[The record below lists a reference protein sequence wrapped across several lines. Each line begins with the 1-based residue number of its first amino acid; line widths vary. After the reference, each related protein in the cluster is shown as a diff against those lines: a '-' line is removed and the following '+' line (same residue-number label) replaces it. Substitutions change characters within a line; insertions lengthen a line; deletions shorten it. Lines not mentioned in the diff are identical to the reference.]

1 MCGTGQELDETRGV
15 VPRAA
20 WAQLAA
26 VGLLLMVSVTHAAA
40 AEEIQS
46 DRPEVTES
54 ARLLPRGTAQLETG
68 FLYSSQRAAG
78 VPTEK
83 VFGIEGV
90 LRIGVARDFEV
101 NLESEPLVRVRG
113 PQDDTGFGDV
123 MLGVRYRFLE
133 EAEDETWP
141 PNLAVKPFVK
151 LPVASE
157 PIGSGRPDFGALL
170 LASFALPW
178 DMELEVN
185 AGGAAIGQVDSGRYR
200 AQAIA
205 SASLSRDIFEGL
217 NAFVELFYSSR
228 QQRDQGQQL
237 ALNMGLVYRITPT
250 FAVDAGVQT
259 SLFGG
264 GPDYMIRTGLSVRF
278 GRPGTRGPAHAS
290 IQ

>member
-1 MCGTGQELDETRGV
+1 MCAVGGIA
-15 VPRAA
+15 RAA
-20 WAQLAA
+20 GASLAA
-26 VGLLLMVSVTHAAA
+26 TALFVIVSATNTTA

-78 VPTEK
+78 LPTEK

-90 LRIGVARDFEV
+90 LRIGVARDFEL

-157 PIGSGRPDFGALL
+157 PVGTGRPDFGALL

-178 DMELEVN
+178 DVELEVN
-185 AGGAAIGQVDSGRYR
+185 AGGAAIGQVDSGGYR

-205 SASLSRDIFEGL
+205 SASLSRDILERL

-228 QQRDQGQQL
+228 QQRGQGQQL
-237 ALNMGLVYRITPT
+237 ALNVGLVYRITPT

-264 GPDYMIRTGLSVRF
+264 GPDYMIRTGLSVLF
-278 GRPGTRGPAHAS
+278 GRPGTRGPARAS

>member
-1 MCGTGQELDETRGV
+1 MCAVGGIA
-15 VPRAA
+15 RAA
-20 WAQLAA
+20 GASLAA
-26 VGLLLMVSVTHAAA
+26 TALFVIVSATNTTA

-78 VPTEK
+78 LPTEK

-90 LRIGVARDFEV
+90 LRIGLARDFEL
-101 NLESEPLVRVRG
+101 NLESDPLVRVRG

-123 MLGVRYRFLE
+123 TLGVRYRFLE

-141 PNLAVKPFVK
+141 PNLALKPFIK

-157 PIGSGRPDFGALL
+157 PIGTGRPDFGALL
-170 LASFALPW
+170 LASIALPW

-185 AGGAAIGQVDSGRYR
+185 AGGAAIGQVDSGGYR

-205 SASLSRDIFEGL
+205 SASLSRDIVERL

-228 QQRDQGQQL
+228 QHRDQGQQL
-237 ALNMGLVYRITPT
+237 ALNVGLVYRITPT

-259 SLFGG
+259 SLFGE
-264 GPDYMIRTGLSVRF
+264 GPDYMIRTGLSVLF
-278 GRPGTRGPAHAS
+278 GRPGTRGPARAS